1 VLISHARPTELRS
14 GPAQVSGR
22 SGSKTEGTQ
31 CARDERPAQL
41 VGSTVREAMRTFHSF
56 EVNGGSMDHTE
67 PNIEFQFA
75 GFQLQPRSRLL
86 LHHGR
91 PVDIGGRAFDML
103 HVLVRAGGGI
113 VTNTEIVSRVW
124 PDLFVDEI
132 NLRVQVFY
140 LRKALGGDRGIIKN
154 VPGRG
159 YLLAAYISCGPTV
172 VASKLAGLMAGPH
185 PEIRCRENQPIGHI
199 ARPHE
204 RAAIH
209 PGGANDNEERPHR
222 LRASTQ
228 GEHAQATLV
237 GALMV
242 RHEGE
247 RSSL

>member
-1 VLISHARPTELRS
+1 MLISHARPTELQF

-22 SGSKTEGTQ
+22 SGIKTEGMQ
-31 CARDERPAQL
+31 RARDGRPAQP
-41 VGSTVREAMRTFHSF
+41 VGSTVREAMRTSHSF
-56 EVNGGSMDHTE
+56 EVNGDSIDHTKA
-67 PNIEFQFA
+67 NIDFQFA
-75 GFQLQPRSRLL
+75 GFQLQPRARLL

-91 PVDIGGRAFDML
+91 PVDIGDRAFDML
-103 HVLVRAGGGI
+103 HVLVRARGGM

-132 NLRVQVFY
+132 NLRVQVCY
-140 LRKALGGDRGIIKN
+140 LRKALGEDRGLIKN
-154 VPGRG
+154 VRGRG
-159 YLLAAYISCGPTV
+159 YLLAAPISCGPTA
-172 VASKLAGLMAGPH
+172 VASKPAGLMAAPYQ
-185 PEIRCRENQPIGHI
+185 EIRSRENQP
-199 ARPHE
+199 RPHE
-204 RAAIH
+204 RAAIQ

-222 LRASTQ
+222 LRASTR

>member
-1 VLISHARPTELRS
+1 MLISHARPTELQF

-22 SGSKTEGTQ
+22 CGIKTEGMQ

-41 VGSTVREAMRTFHSF
+41 VGSTVCEAMRTFHSF
-56 EVNGGSMDHTE
+56 EVNGDSIDHTKA
-67 PNIEFQFA
+67 NIDFQFA

-91 PVDIGGRAFDML
+91 PVDIGDRAFDML
-103 HVLVRAGGGI
+103 HVLVRARGGM

-140 LRKALGGDRGIIKN
+140 LRKALGEDRGLIKN
-154 VPGRG
+154 VRGRG
-159 YLLAAYISCGPTV
+159 YLLAAPISCGPTA
-172 VASKLAGLMAGPH
+172 VASKPAGLMAAPYQ
-185 PEIRCRENQPIGHI
+185 EIRSRENQP
-199 ARPHE
+199 RPHE

-209 PGGANDNEERPHR
+209 PGGANDNEAHR
-222 LRASTQ
+222 LRASTR

-247 RSSL
+247 RS